1 MVFRQSRCDSQLRCR
16 LHICQCCALVGHRY
30 VTRLMEVVLK
40 AGLPADMISNHGT
53 QHYPSCPNLELWV
66 DIVEWS
72 FEQTLLS
79 GTSSDFGLS
88 FL

>member
-1 MVFRQSRCDSQLRCR
+1 
-16 LHICQCCALVGHRY
+16 
-30 VTRLMEVVLK
+30 MEVVLK